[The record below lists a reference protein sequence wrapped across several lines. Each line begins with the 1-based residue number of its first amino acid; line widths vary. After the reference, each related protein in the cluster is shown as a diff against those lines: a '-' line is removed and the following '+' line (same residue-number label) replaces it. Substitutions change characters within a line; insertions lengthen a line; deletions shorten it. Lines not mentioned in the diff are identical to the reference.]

1 MAELF
6 WEMSERTIVRKREA
20 RHEQE
25 SLPDP
30 HLVKVKQGERVR
42 IDIHANVTFMP
53 EGQHL
58 KQVEISSN
66 MPDAGNWTLISDE
79 GTAVG
84 GRATAPAPLMYFA
97 AGLGLCLMTHVE
109 MLAKA
114 RNFQI
119 DKARLEQ
126 RCSFS
131 RTLDIGG
138 LDPALVYGK
147 GEEMQV
153 NLLLESPET
162 PERLAEFLGWCRQSC
177 MALQSLAGATAIRT
191 TLFINDEEIGDVG
204 GLGPHEG

>member
-1 MAELF
+1 MTELS
-6 WEMSERTIVRKREA
+6 WEMSPRTIVRKRDG
-20 RHEQE
+20 RPEQE

-30 HLVKVKQGERVR
+30 HLVKVKRGERVR
-42 IDIHANVTFMP
+42 IDIHANVNFMP

-58 KQVEISSN
+58 KQVELSSN

-84 GRATAPAPLMYFA
+84 GRATAPPPLMYFA

-114 RNFQI
+114 REFRI

-131 RTLDIGG
+131 RTMDIGG

-153 NLLLESPET
+153 NLLIESPET
-162 PERLAEFLGWCRQSC
+162 PERLEEFLGWCRQSC
-177 MALQSLAGATAIRT
+177 MALQSLAGATPVRT
-191 TLFINDEEIGDVG
+191 TLFINDEKVADVG
-204 GLGPHEG
+204 GLGPHQP

>member
-1 MAELF
+1 MAELT
-6 WEMSERTIVRKREA
+6 WDMNERTIVRKLEERPD
-20 RHEQE
+20 QQ

-66 MPDAGNWTLISDE
+66 MPDAGNWSLISDE

-114 RNFQI
+114 RHFRI

-131 RTLDIGG
+131 RTMDIGG

-153 NLLLESPET
+153 NLLIESPE
-162 PERLAEFLGWCRQSC
+162 PQERLEDFLARIS
-177 MALQSLAGATAIRT
+177 
-191 TLFINDEEIGDVG
+191 
-204 GLGPHEG
+204 HES